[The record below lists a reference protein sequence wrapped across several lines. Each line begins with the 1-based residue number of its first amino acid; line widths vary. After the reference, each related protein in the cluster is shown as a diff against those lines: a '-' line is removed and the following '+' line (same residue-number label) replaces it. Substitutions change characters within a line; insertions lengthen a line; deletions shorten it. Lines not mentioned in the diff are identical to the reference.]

1 MTQMYRIY
9 INETALIISEF
20 VPTGLGKFQNIDP
33 QLFVFRDFY
42 KQAKKT
48 EPGIY
53 LILVDNA
60 KEYFKKLRKAYQ
72 VIKAAGGV
80 VSTPDQEYLFIF
92 RKGKWDLPKGKL
104 DEGEKTRS
112 AAVREVEEECGI
124 RVGRLLDKLTN
135 TWHVY
140 EERNE
145 VIFKKT
151 SWYTMEAAKQKLVPQ
166 LEEDITDARWMSED
180 HFGSIQKNTYPT
192 IMNILELIKSPLQKP

>member
-1 MTQMYRIY
+1 MYRIY

-33 QLFVFRDFY
+33 QSFVFRDFY
-42 KQAKKT
+42 KQARKSG
-48 EPGIY
+48 PQIH

-60 KEYFKKLRKAYQ
+60 KDYFKKLRKAYQ
-72 VIKAAGGV
+72 VIKAAGGIV
-80 VSTPDQEYLFIF
+80 ANPDQEYLFIF

-124 RVGRLLDKLTN
+124 KVGRLLDKLTN

-140 EERNE
+140 EERGE

-151 SWYTMEAAKQKLVPQ
+151 SWYNMEAPKQKLIPQ
-166 LEEDITDARWMSED
+166 LEEDITDARWMSKDDFE
-180 HFGSIQKNTYPT
+180 SIKMNTYPT
-192 IMNILELIKSPLQKP
+192 ISNIIDLLKSPL

>member
-1 MTQMYRIY
+1 MYRIY

>member
-1 MTQMYRIY
+1 MYRIY

-20 VPTGLGKFQNIDP
+20 VPKGLGKIQNIDP
-33 QLFVFRDFY
+33 HIFVFRDFY
-42 KQAKKT
+42 KQARKSGPET
-48 EPGIY
+48 H

-60 KEYFKKLRKAYQ
+60 RDYFRKLRKSYQ

-80 VSTPDQEYLFIF
+80 VTTPDQEYLFIF

-104 DEGEKTRS
+104 DEGEKTKR

-124 RVGRLLDKLTN
+124 KVGRLLDKLTN

-140 EERNE
+140 EERGQ

-151 SWYTMEAAKQKLVPQ
+151 SWFTMEAKKQKLIPQ
-166 LEEDITDARWMSED
+166 LEEDITEARWMRKD
-180 HFGSIQKNTYPT
+180 DFPFIRRNTYPT
-192 IMNILELIKSPLQKP
+192 ISNIVDLLPR

>member
-42 KQAKKT
+42 KQARKS

-60 KEYFKKLRKAYQ
+60 KEYFKKFRKAYQ

-80 VSTPDQEYLFIF
+80 VSTPDEEYLFIF

-151 SWYTMEAAKQKLVPQ
+151 TWYAMEAAKQKLVPQ
-166 LEEDITDARWMSED
+166 LEED
-180 HFGSIQKNTYPT
+180 
-192 IMNILELIKSPLQKP
+192 

>member
-1 MTQMYRIY
+1 MYRIY

-20 VPTGLGKFQNIDP
+20 VPTGLHEFQNIDP

-42 KQAKKT
+42 KQARKS

-60 KEYFKKLRKAYQ
+60 KEYFKKLRKVYQ

-80 VSTPDQEYLFIF
+80 VSTPDEEYLFIF

-124 RVGRLLDKLTN
+124 RVGRLLDKLTH

-140 EERNE
+140 EERGE

-151 SWYTMEAAKQKLVPQ
+151 SWFTMEAPKQKLIPQ
-166 LEEDITDARWMSED
+166 LEEDITDARWMSKD
-180 HFGSIQKNTYPT
+180 HFASIEMNTYPT
-192 IMNILELIKSPLQKP
+192 IRNIIDLLKSPL